1 LLGLDPC
8 LLLPESV
15 QFGLPLSNLLAI
27 LANIWD
33 PCIGVF
39 VPDIKQ
45 RNQDIP
51 SQIMK
56 GLLPKARQL
65 PFVVLPLLIVQLIL
79 SELEQIVLTAFGIFL
94 PLHLFSVLLQL
105 FLLQT
110 LFATLVKFVA
120 VLVELVLYHVARARI
135 GRRTEKIVVGVEVI
149 ATLERIGMDESEL
162 LVEDHAS
169 TALLADVLVA
179 VLGFHMFSTED
190 ALFELEV
197 DAVLAQDLGIE
208 LALDLLDK
216 FIDGVAKDKVS
227 FQGRVSMQ
235 VQVHKHPLLFTVVL
249 TEFLHR
255 KTRRLPVW
263 IGIGVVPV

>member
-1 LLGLDPC
+1 
-8 LLLPESV
+8 
-15 QFGLPLSNLLAI
+15 
-27 LANIWD
+27 
-33 PCIGVF
+33 
-39 VPDIKQ
+39 
-45 RNQDIP
+45 
-51 SQIMK
+51 M
-56 GLLPKARQL
+56 
-65 PFVVLPLLIVQLIL
+65 
-79 SELEQIVLTAFGIFL
+79 
-94 PLHLFSVLLQL
+94 
-105 FLLQT
+105 
-110 LFATLVKFVA
+110 A

-149 ATLERIGMDESEL
+149 ATLERIGVDESEL

-179 VLGFHMFSTED
+179 VLGFHMFSAED

-208 LALDLLDK
+208 LAFDLLDK

-255 KTRRLPVW
+255 KT
-263 IGIGVVPV
+263 